1 MPTGSECGCRLLL
14 AEQVVWLGLL
24 LDQEGVVH
32 GVDSSV
38 SRLASVFGSLNE
50 LAVLG
55 AQLSIP
61 QARPPLFSGTQ
72 IAQPH
77 QGV

>member
-1 MPTGSECGCRLLL
+1 MPALIGGTSGL
-14 AEQVVWLGLL
+14 AWLGLL

-50 LAVLG
+50 LAVVG

-61 QARPPLFSGTQ
+61 QARSPLFR
-72 IAQPH
+72 ALH